1 MGKSIIVGCET
12 LGRGDGDLGARL
24 MGSFLRTLAAVEQK
38 PSTIIFYNS
47 GVRLVADDSPVL
59 DALEALDRQGVELAA
74 CGTCLAHFG
83 LQEKVAVGRESN
95 MQEIISVMLGPGE
108 TVTV

>member
-12 LGRGDGDLGARL
+12 LGRGDNELGLRL
-24 MGSFLRTLAAVEQK
+24 MGSFLRTLAAAVEK
-38 PSTIIFYNS
+38 PSAVIFYNS

-59 DALEALDRQGVELAA
+59 DALEALDSQGVDLAA

-83 LQEKVAVGRESN
+83 LQERVAVGRESN
-95 MQEIISVMLGPGE
+95 MQEIVSVMLGPGE
-108 TVTV
+108 TMTV

>member
-24 MGSFLRTLAAVEQK
+24 
-38 PSTIIFYNS
+38 
-47 GVRLVADDSPVL
+47 VADDSPVL
-59 DALEALDRQGVELAA
+59 DALEALDRQGVDLAA